1 LRSRAIGLIYVGMSS
16 NLDLRSRSLLRTLI
30 AQHIRDGEPV
40 GSRTLA
46 RQSGLDVS
54 PATIRNIMADLEEI
68 GLLSAPH
75 TSAGRVPTDAGYRLY
90 VDWLLQAR
98 RRLKSTDDI
107 EGRLRRGGAVGDL
120 LENVS
125 HELARAS
132 HQIAFAMTPAGATVR
147 LRHINFVTLDTHK
160 VLIIVVATGNQITHK
175 VVETPEPY
183 DIAALEQAAQYINAE
198 FAGLTLLEAREAIV
212 ARMLEERHLYD
223 VLLTRA
229 LRLAQTGLDEVAPE
243 ETLHVQGVSFLFD
256 GALGG
261 SVDREQVTLE
271 TLRALFKLLEEKHRL
286 VELLTSYIEADGL
299 TVVIGSEH
307 TSPDMH
313 PFSLVASTFHDGPR
327 TGTVG
332 VIGPTRM
339 RYQRAITVVDGVSQA
354 MARVLEG
361 H

>member
-1 LRSRAIGLIYVGMSS
+1 MAA
-16 NLDLRSRSLLRTLI
+16 DLTDRQRRILARLVSDYI
-30 AQHIRDGEPV
+30 EQGEPV
-40 GSRTLA
+40 SSAWLAEHSGLSLSSATVRNILA
-46 RQSGLDVS
+46 R
-54 PATIRNIMADLEEI
+54 LEEQ
-68 GLLSAPH
+68 GLVRQPH

-90 VDWLLQAR
+90 VDWLLHSR
-98 RRLKSTDDI
+98 RRLKSADDI
-107 EGRLRRGGAVGDL
+107 EHRLRRAGTAGDL

-132 HQIAFAMTPAGATVR
+132 HQIAFAMTPANATVR
-147 LRHINFVTLDTHK
+147 LRHINFVCLDTHR

-175 VVETPEPY
+175 VVETQEPS
-183 DIAALEQAAQYINAE
+183 DMAVLEQAAQYINAE

-212 ARMLEERHLYD
+212 ARMREERMLYD
-223 VLLTRA
+223 ALLTRA
-229 LRLAQTGLDEVAPE
+229 LQLAQSGLDEVAPE

-313 PFSLVASTFHDGPR
+313 PFSLVAATFHDGPR

-339 RYQRAITVVDGVSQA
+339 RYQRAITVVDGISQA

-361 H
+361 N